1 MKGRLQ
7 DWIRCNKRSVS
18 VGRFRVVPNLMAK
31 RQALDLRSVWIKE
44 GIACFDVEKF
54 RSIRI

>member
-1 MKGRLQ
+1 M
-7 DWIRCNKRSVS
+7 
-18 VGRFRVVPNLMAK
+18 GRFRVVPNLMAK
-31 RQALDLRSVWIKE
+31 RQALDLRIVWIKE